1 MRSRYTAF
9 VIKDADYL
17 IKTWHPSCH
26 AADFRQEIEGGFANT
41 HWLGLT
47 VFESSPG
54 SHHDEGFVSFVA
66 RFTENARPGAII
78 ERSRFLKES
87 GQWYYIDVLRTICPD
102 QKGLIARITN
112 ICYKHE
118 LNIVQNNE
126 FVDHRTG
133 RFFMRTEL
141 EGIFNDT
148 TLLADLDSALPD
160 GSVRELNP
168 AGRRRIVIL
177 VTKEAHCLGDLLMK
191 ANYGGLDVEIAAV
204 IGNHETLRT
213 LVERFDIPFELVS
226 HEGHTREEHDNL
238 MAAAIEAHNPDYVV
252 LAKYMRV
259 LTPSFVARFP
269 NKIINIHHS
278 FLPAFIG
285 ARPYHQAYERGV
297 KIIGATAHYVNDNLD
312 EGPIIMQDVIH
323 VDHTYTAEDMMR
335 AGRDVEKNVLSRALY
350 QVLAQRVF
358 VGVSFD
364 MMRPASSRKQASKNA
379 LPRGGVPERPKG
391 ADCKSAVIDF
401 EGSNPSP
408 TTISQHDLKI

>member
-1 MRSRYTAF
+1 M
-9 VIKDADYL
+9 
-17 IKTWHPSCH
+17 
-26 AADFRQEIEGGFANT
+26 
-41 HWLGLT
+41 
-47 VFESSPG
+47 
-54 SHHDEGFVSFVA
+54 
-66 RFTENARPGAII
+66 
-78 ERSRFLKES
+78 
-87 GQWYYIDVLRTICPD
+87 
-102 QKGLIARITN
+102 
-112 ICYKHE
+112 
-118 LNIVQNNE
+118 QNNE

-148 TLLADLDSALPD
+148 TLLADLDSALPE

-177 VTKEAHCLGDLLMK
+177 VTKEAHCGRSADESQLRW
-191 ANYGGLDVEIAAV
+191 LDVEIAAV

-285 ARPYHQAYERGV
+285 ARPYHR
-297 KIIGATAHYVNDNLD
+297 I
-312 EGPIIMQDVIH
+312 
-323 VDHTYTAEDMMR
+323 R
-335 AGRDVEKNVLSRALY
+335 AWGENHWRNRAL
-350 QVLAQRVF
+350 R
-358 VGVSFD
+358 
-364 MMRPASSRKQASKNA
+364 
-379 LPRGGVPERPKG
+379 E
-391 ADCKSAVIDF
+391 
-401 EGSNPSP
+401 
-408 TTISQHDLKI
+408 